1 MPPSLWRRSGG
12 FLVGGHRGAS
22 ARFPENTLAAVT
34 GAFAAGADFVETDL
48 RLTRDGIP
56 VAAHDAD
63 FSRLAG
69 NASPVAELDLATAR
83 QLVPGLMTIA
93 EAIAAANGGGVL
105 LDTKI
110 TAPEDV
116 RHAASLLAPLVADG
130 AVAFG
135 ARSLA
140 ASAALRDV
148 LPDCPLLGLFA
159 DPADYGALAALGGAW
174 ARLWQPEADAVAIA
188 RLHDLGLKVLIM
200 AGTPTP
206 DGVGWIDADALD
218 RLVAAGADGVM
229 LNDPALAVARRGAAI
244 PA

>member
-1 MPPSLWRRSGG
+1 MPPSLWRRAGG

-34 GAFAAGADFVETDL
+34 GAFAIGADFVETDL

-63 FSRLAG
+63 FLRLAG
-69 NASPVAELDLATAR
+69 NASPVAELDLASAR

-93 EAIAAANGGGVL
+93 EAIAAAGDGGVL

-110 TAPEDV
+110 TTPADV
-116 RHAASLLAPLVADG
+116 RHAASVLAPLVAG
-130 AVAFG
+130 GTVAFG
-135 ARSLA
+135 TRSLN
-140 ASAALRDV
+140 ASTALREM

-159 DPADYGALAALGGAW
+159 DVADYGPLAELGGDW
-174 ARLWQPEADAVAIA
+174 ARLWQPDADAAAIA

-218 RLVAAGADGVM
+218 HLIAAGADGVM
-229 LNDPALAVARRGAAI
+229 LNDPALAVARRGAAV